1 MPPTSFPAHRLPPRR
16 RHDDRHHLGDR
27 RGPCDELDPRAAL
40 RPTEN
45 SHRLL
50 RSDGELLEEMWYRRL
65 REEPAMRL
73 TYAIK
78 YVADMERAIAF
89 HRDVLGLPL
98 KFESPFWS
106 EFDTGGTT
114 LALHPITGDHKPGE
128 VQLGFAV

>member
-1 MPPTSFPAHRLPPRR
+1 
-16 RHDDRHHLGDR
+16 
-27 RGPCDELDPRAAL
+27 
-40 RPTEN
+40 
-45 SHRLL
+45 
-50 RSDGELLEEMWYRRL
+50 
-65 REEPAMRL
+65 MRL

-128 VQLGFAV
+128 VQLGFAVPDLDAFYGARGEKGLDFTMPPTPQFGRTLARFRDCEGAETTVSQG